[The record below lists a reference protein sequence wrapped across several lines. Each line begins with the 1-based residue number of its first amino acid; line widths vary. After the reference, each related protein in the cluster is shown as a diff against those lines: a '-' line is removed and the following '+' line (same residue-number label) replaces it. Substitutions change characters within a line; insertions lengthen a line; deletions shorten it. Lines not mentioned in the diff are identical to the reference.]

1 MNRLEKLFKEKKKNI
16 LSIYFTAGHPT
27 LNSLG
32 EIILSLEQ
40 AGVDL
45 IEIGMPYSDPL
56 ADGTTIQNSSAMALE
71 NGMHLDLLF
80 EQVDVVRKET
90 DIPIMLMGYFNQL
103 LQYGVDKFFKHCIDS
118 GIDGLIIP
126 DIPMDYYETKLKQK
140 TKDRDL
146 RMTFLVTPET
156 SNERIQQADKLSDA
170 FLYVVSKSS
179 ITGNVTNMDNGQET
193 YFEKLNKLD
202 LKSPRLIGFGIHD
215 KASFE
220 LAAEKANGA
229 IIGSAFIRSLDKDGI
244 NGIPGFISQFR

>member
-16 LSIYFTAGHPT
+16 LNIYFTAGHPT

-40 AGVDL
+40 SGVDL
-45 IEIGMPYSDPL
+45 IELGMPYSDPL

-80 EQVDVVRKET
+80 EHVDVVRKET

-103 LQYGVDKFFKHCIDS
+103 LQYGVDKFFNHCIDS

-179 ITGNVTNMDNGQET
+179 ITGNVTNMDNGQEA

-215 KASFE
+215 GQTFAQ
-220 LAAEKANGA
+220 AAKNADIA
-229 IIGSAFIRSLDKDGI
+229 INMTIIFIQRV
-244 NGIPGFISQFR
+244 PFIFFSYM